1 MSLALTSFKVA
12 GTRFREGMRIAKA
25 SGKDVVT
32 VESKENQRSEQ
43 EMQSLVPVLLLN
55 A

>member
-1 MSLALTSFKVA
+1 MSLALTSFE
-12 GTRFREGMRIAKA
+12 EGMRIPKA

-43 EMQSLVPVLLLN
+43 GMQSLVPVLLLN